1 MRKQKL
7 KVSNFVMIVLLLLA
21 LYYIYIEFET
31 IRINASELADAY
43 YLNKVQ
49 ADKKFLNKE
58 IELTGKVSA
67 FYQFSDGD
75 NYLELESE
83 NNEIGVYCIIIPGK
97 DNKIESQ
104 LTKGTRIKIIG
115 ICTGMANQRF
125 PNSVYIKVSEI
136 K

>member
-31 IRINASELADAY
+31 IRINAVELDGAY
-43 YLNKVQ
+43 KLNKLE

-58 IELTGKVSA
+58 IELTGIVIA
-67 FYQFSDGD
+67 FYLFSDGD
-75 NYLELESE
+75 NLLELESE
-83 NNEIGVYCIIIPGK
+83 DNGIGIYCIIKPGK
-97 DNKIESQ
+97 DNEIASR
-104 LTKGTRIKIIG
+104 LTKGTGVKIIG
-115 ICTGMANQRF
+115 ICTGMSNQRF
-125 PNSVYIKVSEI
+125 PNSIYIKVSEI